1 MVYKSG
7 RFAKW
12 AQLSHCTVA
21 TDVKHAGDLKLVG
34 SGFMYYSGY
43 NKIVK
48 IYSVQGTGVLSP
60 GVKRGRGRDADHSP
74 PSNAEVVN
82 E

>member
-12 AQLSHCTVA
+12 AQLFLCTVA

-34 SGFMYYSGY
+34 SGFMYYYGY

-48 IYSVQGTGVLSP
+48 IYRVP
-60 GVKRGRGRDADHSP
+60 GSFPRG
-74 PSNAEVVN
+74 
-82 E
+82 